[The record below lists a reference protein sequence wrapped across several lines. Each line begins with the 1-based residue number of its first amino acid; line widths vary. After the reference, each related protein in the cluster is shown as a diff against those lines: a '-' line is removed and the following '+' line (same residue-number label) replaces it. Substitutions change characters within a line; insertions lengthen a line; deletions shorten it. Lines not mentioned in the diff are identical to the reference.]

1 MSDQQTTAWD
11 GYPPDPERA
20 GYHWLRRIDVPGRIM
35 PPVIWVWRPEVQAWR
50 WKGEE
55 QMSPAEQAETKAYIA
70 PVTGHDEVERL
81 RAEVAS
87 LRLTL
92 GGRTFGP
99 DVPEPIGCPAP
110 GACVQVAEITRLRR
124 GWLRVIQQENS
135 CPATGGGCLAK
146 RCGCVAEMEMLANEQ
161 V

>member
-1 MSDQQTTAWD
+1 MSDAQSKTTAYEMGDEEVGALHCLGMCADWAGHPACD
-11 GYPPDPERA
+11 GEH
-20 GYHWLRRIDVPGRIM
+20 GLRQFLIDCAEGL
-35 PPVIWVWRPEVQAWR
+35 R
-50 WKGEE
+50 W
-55 QMSPAEQAETKAYIA
+55 QR
-70 PVTGHDEVERL
+70 DEIGRL

-92 GGRTFGP
+92 GGRRFGP

-124 GWLRVIQQENS
+124 GWLRVIQMENS

-146 RCGCVAEMEMLANEQ
+146 RCGCVAEMEMLAGEADKIA
-161 V
+161 